1 MPPGDPP
8 TSTDPLTLPA
18 LQSPGSPAE
27 IQAKLETAARRGR
40 LAGFK
45 STGPQSFVCD
55 AFGQPFESDLC
66 AELAPDGAATR
77 LTFRVKLRPMIPW
90 AFAIGSILSV
100 WPGVWL
106 TDSLMLTYF
115 PSFTARVPT
124 WWWYLPLTVIPL
136 PWFAVTS
143 MRKSRLT
150 ARASAMEMIGKIAG
164 ELGLPKP

>member
-1 MPPGDPP
+1 MTLGDAP
-8 TSTDPLTLPA
+8 TPSDPSTLPA
-18 LQSPGSPAE
+18 LHAPGSPAQ

-45 STGPQSFVCD
+45 STGAQTFICD

-66 AELAPDGAATR
+66 ADLSPDGASTR
-77 LTFRVKLRPMIPW
+77 LAFRVKLRPMIPW
-90 AFAIGSILSV
+90 AFAIGSALSV

-136 PWFAVTS
+136 PWLAISS
-143 MRKSRLT
+143 MRKSRMT
-150 ARASAMEMIGKIAG
+150 ARASARDMIGKIAV
-164 ELGLPKP
+164 ELGVPKP